1 MRRLAAAAAA
11 AAVGEGGDDGVCF
24 PSTTQR
30 RTCALPLR
38 TRDLGPDP
46 GRNRS
51 RVGCLDLQPA
61 RGEAGG
67 NTYLCIFGNLWAC
80 LFAGKSGFLPP
91 WVLEARVAK
100 GHRLEEDQEWAA
112 WGGAEATVG
121 ENSHRLGVRGASAA
135 ASWRE
140 KAARP
145 PSLPSLV
152 PWSGAG
158 GLASSLPL
166 VCFSLPRLQGGRPL
180 STQRHGERGSDT
192 QTQTRDTRVLGTAD
206 ANTF

>member
-11 AAVGEGGDDGVCF
+11 AAVGEGGDDGACF

-100 GHRLEEDQEWAA
+100 GHRLEEDQEWAT

-121 ENSHRLGVRGASAA
+121 ENSHRLGVRGAWLGEGLGSAT
-135 ASWRE
+135 SWL
-140 KAARP
+140 AR
-145 PSLPSLV
+145 L
-152 PWSGAG
+152 G
-158 GLASSLPL
+158 
-166 VCFSLPRLQGGRPL
+166 QGCPHWTSVSESKQLHPGRTDL
-180 STQRHGERGSDT
+180 SRNPDFATCLLWCS
-192 QTQTRDTRVLGTAD
+192 
-206 ANTF
+206 